1 MKLVSGPSG
10 EALSC
15 FACEA
20 MRTRFEIVLAD
31 DRDPIF
37 LRAAA
42 EQALA
47 EIGGVEAM
55 LSPYRPGSAIAAI
68 NNAPV
73 ETAVRLDPVVFGLLS
88 QAAELT
94 TRLEGA
100 FDLSVG
106 AVTAA
111 QRGFIAAEG
120 TAPGASAL
128 RLDPTAMTATR
139 LTASVRL
146 DPGAIGKGWALERAL
161 SILRDLGLTNVF
173 LHGGTSS
180 VRAMGPGPVGRGWKV
195 ALPDADPFE
204 LVDRSLSVSS
214 SVAQLFASDA
224 GRCSH
229 IIDPRTGAPVTRPL
243 TAAVLHEDGVVA
255 EAISTALIVLGPA
268 GVDLVRHAF
277 PSATVVRLAPA

>member
-1 MKLVSGPSG
+1 
-10 EALSC
+10 
-15 FACEA
+15 
-20 MRTRFEIVLAD
+20 MRARFEIVLAD

-47 EIGGVEAM
+47 EISGVEAM

-73 ETAVRLDPVVFGLLS
+73 GTAVRLDPLVFGLLS

-94 TRLEGA
+94 KKLEGA
-100 FDLSVG
+100 FNLSVG
-106 AVTAA
+106 AVAAA

-120 TAPGASAL
+120 TEPSAGAL
-128 RLDPTAMTATR
+128 HLDPSAMTATR

-146 DPGAIGKGWALERAL
+146 DTGAVGKGWALERAL
-161 SILRDLGLTNVF
+161 SILGDLGLTNAF

-180 VRAMGPGPVGRGWKV
+180 VRAIGPGPAGRGWKI
-195 ALPDADPFE
+195 ALPDADPIE
-204 LVDRSLSVSS
+204 LVDRALSVSS

-224 GRCSH
+224 GMCSH
-229 IIDPRTGAPVTRPL
+229 IIDPRTGAPVKRPL
-243 TAAVLHEDGVVA
+243 TAAVLHDDGVVA
-255 EAISTALIVLGPA
+255 EAISTALIVLGSPGA
-268 GVDLVRHAF
+268 ELVRRSF
-277 PSATVVRLAPA
+277 PSATVVRLAGATKRPPTP